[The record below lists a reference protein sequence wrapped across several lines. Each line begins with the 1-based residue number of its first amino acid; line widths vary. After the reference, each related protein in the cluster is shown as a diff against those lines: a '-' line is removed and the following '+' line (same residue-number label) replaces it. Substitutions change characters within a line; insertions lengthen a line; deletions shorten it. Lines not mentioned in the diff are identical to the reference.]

1 MDLLE
6 SIFHSVLQHN
16 ILIRLQEK
24 LTFKQ
29 FQHRIKFQD
38 HPLLSMAAGLEHP
51 RHDALIL
58 MAAYMHKNNMMQH
71 LDEVTAAMK
80 DFDDDAFIDRIKN
93 KKIHEK
99 YDVGSKA
106 II

>member
-1 MDLLE
+1 
-6 SIFHSVLQHN
+6 
-16 ILIRLQEK
+16 
-24 LTFKQ
+24 
-29 FQHRIKFQD
+29 
-38 HPLLSMAAGLEHP
+38 MAAGLEHP

-80 DFDDDAFIDRIKN
+80 DFDDDAFISRIKN

-106 II
+106 INNLFP